1 MDKEDNLKMAKELVE
16 KIFGKGAEATK
27 TMISLGT
34 TFTANMFAELFK
46 KDAPTKCFS
55 NAYELGY
62 GTVFGEVSP
71 EKVAGAFKELLT
83 GSMTYSKFKEYMDKN
98 KNEAFTENFK
108 NFAIGEIE
116 AEIKKDDKLKDD
128 DKTAM
133 LRQYVMGFLISYIED
148 KFNDFYETKGDI
160 RQIDINV
167 KKQIMYRI
175 ICLLLSGINPTTI
188 KVKLKEAL
196 KKNTNNQSLKESVN
210 NTKKSDLFGKISTM
224 TAKSDSVF
232 ESEMIYANAD
242 AVPVDVYDDINIL
255 LEDSLVPIAD
265 IGETEE
271 VDMLQ
276 VVRSIAKKA

>member
-1 MDKEDNLKMAKELVE
+1 
-16 KIFGKGAEATK
+16 
-27 TMISLGT
+27 MISLGT
-34 TFTANMFAELFK
+34 TYTANMFAELFK

-62 GTVFGEVSP
+62 EAVFGNVSP
-71 EKVAGAFKELLT
+71 EIVAGAFKEVLT
-83 GSMTYSKFKEYMDKN
+83 GEKSYDEFIEYKKSDEFEYKNAITNEFEKIVLSSINKEKTV
-98 KNEAFTENFK
+98 KPEEQ
-108 NFAIGEIE
+108 
-116 AEIKKDDKLKDD
+116 
-128 DKTAM
+128 TAM

-175 ICLLLSGINPTTI
+175 ICLLLSDINPTTI
-188 KVKLKEAL
+188 KENLKKAL
-196 KKNTNNQSLKESVN
+196 EKNTNNQSLKESVN
-210 NTKKSDLFGKISTM
+210 KTKNSELFGKISEM

-232 ESEMIYANAD
+232 ESKMIYADAA
-242 AVPVDVYDDINIL
+242 AVPVDVYDEINIL

-265 IGETEE
+265 IGKTEN